1 MPLPK
6 ESLPKKEAA
15 RMKRNAVFGAME
27 GGVDYVLDTDDE
39 ARTTISVHDDGV
51 VNKIVNDDKLMKELE
66 RWQIPG
72 ETNFSQRVY
81 TNFVIDILKAKDL
94 SDFMKI
100 PCFTCSVD
108 SYI

>member
-1 MPLPK
+1 
-6 ESLPKKEAA
+6 
-15 RMKRNAVFGAME
+15 MKRNAVFGAME

-72 ETNFSQRVY
+72 ETNFCQRVY